1 MWKGKGQNVPLLK
14 PQGSSRVGRGGP
26 DGGPVLFLCSVTWIF
41 CLALRIHVDTL
52 RLSFKSCR
60 EVDSYLGQLWMYCE
74 ISDGNQLEAFILAV
88 YVFAELNSKK
98 SSGYTHVTAYASH
111 L

>member
-1 MWKGKGQNVPLLK
+1 MPLLK

-60 EVDSYLGQLWMYCE
+60 EVDSYLGRLWMYCE